1 MMAKLEREAFEI
13 LDAMEAKA
21 TSVQEA
27 QWFIDQMRNAF
38 SENTVKRLEPRL
50 IVLGE
55 DIPQELALALDP
67 KAFFVFGGSLETT
80 HWSDALLP
88 RDADPVSRSACGWL
102 VNPHFNMADDAL
114 VVTALSSDNRRKL
127 VGLLRGQGG
136 KVASADMPPK
146 GYARAGQAAWTES
159 MLRLVNDMERHLH
172 TRLTYRRLAVAI
184 EEKKEIQRGIA
195 AFRQA
200 ALDVPQYIPATLRGI
215 IIESVWYAPD
225 RAEWLRQLYR
235 LTGELR
241 TLATGRYIKPDNR
254 PRVLLAGSPVIFP
267 NEKLPLLLEAS
278 GLNLV
283 DRVDSLSMQMRI
295 PTPRPKRFENIKGLV
310 RRMAANR
317 LPWEMSGAWTEN
329 RGLLAAVKTR
339 MEKQHV
345 DGIVYHVL
353 KGQIEYDFELP
364 RAEALAASMGVPV
377 FRLET
382 DYQQQDV
389 EQLRIRMEAFGEM
402 LRQNNEE
409 GMRMAQ

>member
-1 MMAKLEREAFEI
+1 MLEKEAFEI
-13 LDAMEAKA
+13 LDEIEAVN
-21 TSVQEA
+21 TQVHEA
-27 QWFIDQMRNAF
+27 QWFLDLMRGAYSDAALN
-38 SENTVKRLEPRL
+38 SQKPRL

-55 DIPQELALALDP
+55 DIPQELVLAMDP
-67 KAFFVFGGSLETT
+67 KAHFILGGSLETT

-102 VNPHFNMADDAL
+102 LNPHFNLAEDAL

-127 VGLLRGQGG
+127 VQLLRGRGI
-136 KVASADMPPK
+136 KVSAADMPPK
-146 GYARAGQAAWTES
+146 GTTRAGQEAWTQS
-159 MLRLVNDMERHLH
+159 MLRLVDDMECHLH
-172 TRLTYRRLAVAI
+172 TRLTYRRLASTI
-184 EEKKEIQRGIA
+184 EEKRRLQKGIV

-200 ALDVPQYIPATLRGI
+200 ALAVPQYVPATLRGI

-225 RAEWLRQLYR
+225 RTEWLRQMYR

-241 TLATGRYIKPDNR
+241 ALAKARYVRSDDR

-283 DRVDSLSMQMRI
+283 DRVDGLSMQLRI
-295 PTPRPKRFENIKGLV
+295 PSPQPRRFERVEDLL
-310 RRMAANR
+310 RRVAEKR
-317 LPWEMSGAWTEN
+317 LPWEVSGAWTEN

-339 MEKQHV
+339 MEKQRV

-364 RAEALAASMGVPV
+364 RVEALASFLGVPV

-389 EQLRIRMEAFGEM
+389 EQLRIRMEAFCEM
-402 LRQNNEE
+402 LRQRNDEE
-409 GMRMAQ
+409 MRIAQ